1 MFTKILL
8 SLTTLLCLWVIT
20 PTLFLRKI
28 PVLIQEG
35 TGYTQEIGPG
45 KSKDIDLFVKAESLS
60 QLQLL
65 LKNKGLQNND
75 QFIVTISSGK
85 NAKAFLLNGSN
96 VGDPSWLKI
105 KLSNFAVTDN
115 LINIKLSVASTSK
128 YSLFWHGQAEKHLSL
143 QLYTT
148 PDYKQRFI
156 SSLRNLAAWLQT
168 TDKSYLIL
176 YISVLLFLCI
186 I

>member
-1 MFTKILL
+1 M
-8 SLTTLLCLWVIT
+8 V
-20 PTLFLRKI
+20 PALFLRKI

-35 TGYTQEIGPG
+35 TDYTEEISPG
-45 KSKDIDLFVKAESLS
+45 KSKDIDLLVKAKNLN

-75 QFIVTISSGK
+75 QFIVTVSSGK
-85 NAKAFLLNGSN
+85 NTKTFLLNGSN
-96 VGDPSWLKI
+96 IGDPSWLKI
-105 KLSNFAVTDN
+105 KLNNLPVTN
-115 LINIKLSVASTSK
+115 NQINIKLSVANTSR
-128 YSLFWHGQAEKHLSL
+128 YSLFWHGKTEKQLSL
-143 QLYTT
+143 QLYTA

-156 SSLRNLAAWLQT
+156 FAQKNLLNWLQT
-168 TDKSYLIL
+168 TNKVYLTL